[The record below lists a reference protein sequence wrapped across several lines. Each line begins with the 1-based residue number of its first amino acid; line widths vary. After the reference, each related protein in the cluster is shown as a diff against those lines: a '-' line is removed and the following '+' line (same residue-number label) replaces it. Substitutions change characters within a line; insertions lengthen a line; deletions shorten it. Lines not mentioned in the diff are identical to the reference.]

1 MHKIDHHHLMQKWSP
16 HSREWLSWWSS
27 SPSYAPSYAWVIS
40 TIPFPGVVISDHK
53 WSFFQKSDH
62 HRIQGSYYHHL
73 FMGVIIILLPESDHN
88 PLLHESDHNHLL
100 HEGNHHHLMHMGDHH
115 HFIHISEHHHL
126 IHNWM
131 STCLRENI
139 TSFIREHIITL
150 SHEWTSFYSH
160 DYISPSYSQDWKLPP
175 HLVQK
180 PILSLLQNRWT
191 IDYHL
196 PIH

>member
-1 MHKIDHHHLMQKWSP
+1 MSDHLIPASDHHDDDDDHHHL
-16 HSREWLSWWSS
+16 L
-27 SPSYAPSYAWVIS
+27 
-40 TIPFPGVVISDHK
+40 HK
-53 WSFFQKSDH
+53 WSFFLKSDH
-62 HRIQGSYYHHL
+62 HLIQGSDHHHL
-73 FMGVIIILLPESDHN
+73 FMGVIVISLPENDHN
-88 PLLHESDHNHLL
+88 SLL

-139 TSFIREHIITL
+139 TSSIREHIITL
-150 SHEWTSFYSH
+150 SHESTSFYSY
-160 DYISPSYSQDWKLPP
+160 DWISPSYSQDRKLPP
-175 HLVQK
+175 YLVQK

>member
-1 MHKIDHHHLMQKWSP
+1 MMIIITILCTILCMSDHHHP
-16 HSREWLSWWSS
+16 
-27 SPSYAPSYAWVIS
+27 IS
-40 TIPFPGVVISDHK
+40 GSDHK

-62 HRIQGSYYHHL
+62 HLIQGSNHHHL
-73 FMGVIIILLPESDHN
+73 FMGVIIFSLPGSDH
-88 PLLHESDHNHLL
+88 LLIAWVIITISY
-100 HEGNHHHLMHMGDHH
+100 MRVIIMGDHH